1 MIMNTLETG
10 YKTPFCSREK
20 LSYILFVLICD
31 PYTLETGY
39 NKAGYKTN
47 FRQEKNHEVNFCRLF
62 FMGCLS
68 HRAGIMKNS
77 TVIISPIGQA

>member
-31 PYTLETGY
+31 PYTLVLYDLLELVLG
-39 NKAGYKTN
+39 
-47 FRQEKNHEVNFCRLF
+47 KNCCLIGGLF
-62 FMGCLS
+62 LYPVFSVL
-68 HRAGIMKNS
+68 
-77 TVIISPIGQA
+77 